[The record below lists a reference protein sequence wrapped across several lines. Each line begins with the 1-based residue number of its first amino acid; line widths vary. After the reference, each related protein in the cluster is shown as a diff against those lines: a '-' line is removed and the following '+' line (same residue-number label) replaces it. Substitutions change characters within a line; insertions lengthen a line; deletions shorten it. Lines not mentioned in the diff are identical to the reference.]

1 MSSIVALDLCKRF
14 GRAADAVVALDRV
27 SLAVDTG
34 EWVAVMGPSGC
45 GKTSLLHIL
54 GGLDTPDA
62 GTVAIAGDVVTG
74 RSEAYRARLR
84 RTHIGYVF
92 QQFNLVSE
100 LDVIGNVELPLR
112 LAGMSRRAAR
122 LRARD
127 LLDRLGVADRWRAAP
142 TALSGGQQQRV
153 AIARALI
160 ARPTVVLAD
169 EPTGALDSRAAV
181 LVVGALAEAHRAGQ
195 TIVMVTHDAG
205 VAASADRIVHMRDGR
220 VDTGVLAGWSAPVGR
235 TA

>member
-14 GRAADAVVALDRV
+14 GRATDAVVALDHV
-27 SLAVDTG
+27 SLTVDPG

-62 GTVAIAGDVVTG
+62 GTVAIAGEVVTG

-92 QQFNLVSE
+92 QQYNLVSE

-112 LAGMSRRAAR
+112 LAGISRRAAR

-160 ARPTVVLAD
+160 AKPTVVLAD
-169 EPTGALDSRAAV
+169 EPTGALDSRAAA
-181 LVVGALAEAHRAGQ
+181 LVVGALAQAHQAGQ
-195 TIVMVTHDAG
+195 TIVMVTHDAS

-220 VDTGVLAGWSAPVGR
+220 IEAGVLAGWSAPEGK

>member
-14 GRAADAVVALDRV
+14 GRGADAVVALDHV
-27 SLAVDTG
+27 SLTVDPG

-62 GTVAIAGDVVTG
+62 GTVAIAGELVTA

-122 LRARD
+122 VRARD

-142 TALSGGQQQRV
+142 AALSGGQQQRV

-169 EPTGALDSRAAV
+169 EPTGALDSRAAA
-181 LVVGALAEAHRAGQ
+181 LVVGALAEAHQAGQ

-220 VDTGVLAGWSAPVGR
+220 LDTGVLAGWPVPAGR
-235 TA
+235 IA